1 MGNINQMNKR
11 EKKIDTNKDRSLEKQ
26 EVAKF
31 VNSEKNLKE
40 LANALKKNPQQK
52 ELEDF
57 LQNNLENIVDAIC
70 NIPNLTEKQLG
81 ILKYYKEK
89 YIHKSP
95 EKAQKINEILIKREK
110 EKQEEEKKKQEEE
123 KKNLEKI
130 FQKEFK
136 NPIKNLDSLGINTN
150 KAPNRDIIKETIKEP
165 EDVEKIT

>member
-110 EKQEEEKKKQEEE
+110 KKQEEE

-150 KAPNRDIIKETIKEP
+150 KAPNRNIIKQTIKEP
-165 EDVEKIT
+165 QDVEKIT